1 MTSSAAGLW
10 LFGLVCLTVALL
22 GSAVKVIGMELPAA
36 TERPTRLGLLAIGGT
51 SLILGTVLFLQ
62 PGSTGGNEAT
72 TGSPR
77 TDSAGL
83 TGQPPATTTGRG
95 GPSQGTSTPAGSPTA
110 GGGPSNAIVLWHG
123 KLRLTDGV
131 GVDVGN
137 LPVSVESN
145 SLATSFW
152 LYEGQ
157 ALSGQSGNN
166 LLSEWTA
173 AGDPTPDQCAEQL
186 RTQPIERIKGYRAGL
201 RMCLHGLFDKR
212 IGYAKVIS
220 YNGSASQVEITIWA
234 AQLE

>member
-36 TERPTRLGLLAIGGT
+36 TERPTRLGLLAIGST

-62 PGSTGGNEAT
+62 PGSTGGNEAA
-72 TGSPR
+72 TGATR
-77 TDSAGL
+77 TDSAKS
-83 TGQPPATTTGRG
+83 TGQPAATTAGQG
-95 GPSQGTSTPAGSPTA
+95 GPSQGASTPAAGSGPANTA
-110 GGGPSNAIVLWHG
+110 VLWHG
-123 KLRLTDGV
+123 RLRLNDGD
-131 GVDVGN
+131 GVDVGS

-145 SLATSFW
+145 PAATSFW
-152 LYEGQ
+152 LYQGQ

-186 RTQPIERIKGYRAGL
+186 RTQPIERIKGYHAGL

-212 IGYAKVIS
+212 LGYGKVIS
-220 YNGSASQVEITIWA
+220 YDGSASQVEITIWA
-234 AQLE
+234 AQLD